1 MYNSDKT
8 AYKQSDRVFK
18 IQIVINYYQS
28 VASEY
33 IEFKDRIILA

>member
-8 AYKQSDRVFK
+8 AYKHLDGVFNV
-18 IQIVINYYQS
+18 QRVINYYQL